1 MRTPGRGNRWP
12 APARRRIRGAVM
24 LLGIAGLAAG
34 CSNVPY
40 ESGPAPAPPDTQRF
54 LARTLAA
61 PEAGTVPAMEASEAV
76 AAEGT
81 VTVAALV
88 AAALS
93 RDRRLGG
100 LIAGVDAAL
109 TAETA
114 VLRWRDP
121 SLAVSL
127 ERHSLVDEIQSGRL
141 GIGPQ
146 LSIVRRR
153 DPAVAADRAAREIGT
168 AAARARAA
176 DGCWR
181 TFDEVLAA
189 TAAYLAARQASEL
202 AAEEVALLE
211 RGAAL
216 ATARVEAGL
225 TPAIER
231 ALLALSR
238 NRARIDAITRRA
250 DVAETKRALEAA
262 LNLGPG
268 ALPATLKIAYPL
280 PAPDAALPPLGELVG
295 SAVTA
300 RGDVLGA
307 LAAFEQ
313 SDAAVRA
320 EVAAQQPDLRLSPAY
335 FFEQGD
341 NIWSLLGGLVLP
353 LAINHEPR
361 IRAAMAVRAQR
372 LAEFDAVQD
381 AALQDVAS
389 ARAGFAAARSA
400 RQALGEVLNVAQAD
414 FDEVRAQRRRGSL
427 DELALVLARHEVVRA
442 GYDRIRL
449 DRALRDASRRVAV
462 AARRVLGNPDLAE
475 ITAHCVALAA
485 KAPVP

>member
-1 MRTPGRGNRWP
+1 MRTPARGNRWP
-12 APARRRIRGAVM
+12 APARRRVPRSVM
-24 LLGIAGLAAG
+24 LLTVAWLGAG
-34 CSNVPY
+34 CSSVPY
-40 ESGPAPAPPDTQRF
+40 ESGPAPAAPDTERF

-61 PEAGTVPAMEASEAV
+61 PKAGTVPAIDATDAV
-76 AAEGT
+76 AAGDT
-81 VTVAALV
+81 VTVATLL

-109 TAETA
+109 SAEDA
-114 VLRWRDP
+114 VVRWRDP
-121 SLAVSL
+121 SLSVSL
-127 ERHSLVDEIQSGRL
+127 ERHTLVDEIQSGRL

-153 DPAVAADRAAREIGT
+153 DPAVAADRAARQIGT

-250 DVAETKRALEAA
+250 DAAEAKRALEAA

-268 ALPATLKIAYPL
+268 ALPATLTIAYPL
-280 PAPDAALPPLGELVG
+280 PTLSAALPPLAELVG
-295 SAVTA
+295 GAVTA

-313 SDAAVRA
+313 SDATVRA
-320 EVAAQQPDLRLSPAY
+320 EVAAQRPDLRLSPAY

-389 ARAGFAAARSA
+389 ARAGFLAARTA
-400 RQALGEVLNVAQAD
+400 REALAEVLDAARAD

-427 DELALVLARHEVVRA
+427 DELALVLARHEVIRA

-449 DRALRDASRRVAV
+449 DRALRDAGRRFAV
-462 AARRVLGNPDLAE
+462 ATRRVLGNPGLAD
-475 ITAHCVALAA
+475 ITGHCVARAA
-485 KAPVP
+485 EAPAP